1 MCIAQTTNRVRAMQA
16 SAIQPSGGGTQP
28 AKKAKGGAMPSGAA
42 TPASSALGQPSLF
55 AGGVNLA
62 GLLGRNSLLGA

>member
-16 SAIQPSGGGTQP
+16 SATQPSGGGSQP
-28 AKKAKGGAMPSGAA
+28 AKKAKGGAISNGAA
-42 TPASSALGQPSLF
+42 AIASGALGQPSLLP
-55 AGGVNLA
+55 GGVNLA